1 MRLKQLYQAGSPRVS
16 MYIIPIACWL
26 VLRLQQGINN
36 EFTLLSRMQTS
47 QDLSNPTPKNLNSSD
62 MQFLLLSVVVHG
74 LKYEIYKQDKRYDQQ
89 QKRIAPERKADH

>member
-1 MRLKQLYQAGSPRVS
+1 

-36 EFTLLSRMQTS
+36 EFTLLSRMQAS

-89 QKRIAPERKADH
+89 QKRIAPERKTDH